1 MNKNIKEH
9 SKQGGF
15 ARAKSMS
22 PQERSE
28 SARTASKARWKKYRL
43 IKNHVCDRYCICDV
57 CGRIKTKGAHTKFSG
72 DGRHEFVCSINHKH
86 QSL

>member
-1 MNKNIKEH
+1 MKYSIKNH
-9 SKQGGF
+9 SKEANT
-15 ARAKSMS
+15 ARNKKLTPAEKSS
-22 PQERSE
+22 I
-28 SARTASKARWKKYRL
+28 ASIAAKARWKKYQI

-57 CGRIKTKGAHTKFSG
+57 CGSIKTKGAHTKFSG